1 MVMILQEIFDEYYVL
16 LVEIEDFIAL
26 IDNKPFFDQPRNVS
40 KNC

>member
-1 MVMILQEIFDEYYVL
+1 ML

-26 IDNKPFFDQPRNVS
+26 IDNKPFSDQPRNVS